1 MQVINELYPADPAS
15 LLVWAR
21 QPGPA
26 GPLCMVNLLR
36 FRETAAYPDGRD
48 PDLSGRQ
55 AYARYACAVSRLLPE
70 FGGYA
75 LLALD
80 VSSLILG
87 QVESLWDEIA
97 IAVYPD
103 REAMLRMSM
112 SPQWQAIAVHRNAGL
127 AGQLNIETTLSTMDE
142 TQLPMMRRLIELAA
156 REAVHAD

>member
-1 MQVINELYPADPAS
+1 MQVINELYPGDPAS
-15 LLVWAR
+15 LLAWAR
-21 QPGPA
+21 EPGPA

-36 FRETAAYPDGRD
+36 FREQAAYPDGRD
-48 PDLSGRQ
+48 AALSGRA
-55 AYARYACAVSRLLPE
+55 AYARYAAAVSRLLPE

-103 REAMLRMSM
+103 RGAMLRMSM
-112 SPQWQAIAVHRNAGL
+112 SSQWQAIAVHRSAGL
-127 AGQLNIETTLSTMDE
+127 AGQLNIETTLSSMDE
-142 TQLPMMRRLIELAA
+142 SQLPMMQQILELAA
-156 REAVHAD
+156 REAGHAD